1 MYDNDN
7 ALNKS
12 SLPPNTNCFGGVLS
26 KELKNLNDVLNTT
39 SDVNTKM

>member
-12 SLPPNTNCFGGVLS
+12 SLPFNTNGFGGVLS
-26 KELKNLNDVLNTT
+26 KEPKNLNDVLNTT
-39 SDVNTKM
+39 NEVNTKM